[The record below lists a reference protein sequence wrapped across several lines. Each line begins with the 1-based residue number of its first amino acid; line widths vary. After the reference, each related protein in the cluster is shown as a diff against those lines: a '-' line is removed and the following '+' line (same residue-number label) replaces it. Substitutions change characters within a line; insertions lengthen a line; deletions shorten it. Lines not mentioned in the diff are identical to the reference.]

1 MKTLNIA
8 CAAIGAVGLCIVA
21 VAACTPDQPA
31 VPQPVVVEQ
40 PTVAPVPVE
49 APATADWRTSLM
61 SALETP
67 CEQEDSVNCYWRA
80 DIMGNGSG
88 TSFVNVEG
96 NVFPL
101 TSVLEG

>member
-8 CAAIGAVGLCIVA
+8 CAAIGAAGLCIVA

-31 VPQPVVVEQ
+31 VPQPVVIEQ
-40 PTVAPVPVE
+40 PTVAPVAETP
-49 APATADWRTSLM
+49 TSDWQASLM
-61 SALETP
+61 AALETP
-67 CEQEDSVNCYWRA
+67 CEQEDSANCYWRA
-80 DIMGNGSG
+80 DIMGNGTG

-96 NVFPL
+96 NIFPL